1 MRVAHIITR
10 LVIGGA
16 QENTVLNCEDLI
28 GDYGDTV
35 LLITGP
41 AIGPEGTLM
50 ERTGRDVSWKR
61 SLEELGMPPDQFKDG
76 AVPCSLVP
84 SLQRAINPFREYSAY
99 RQIKSVLRFFRPD
112 VVHTHSAKAGIL
124 GRYAACSLGVP
135 AIVHTVHGAPF
146 YPWQNP
152 ITHWFY
158 RQCERAAAARCD
170 AFVSVADA
178 MTELMVAG
186 KVAPREK
193 FTTIYSGME
202 TETFLRSQTLR
213 DATRRRFG
221 FRDDQVVVGK
231 VARLF
236 HLKGHEYVIEAAREV
251 VRQAP
256 QVCFFFVGDGIL
268 REELSH
274 KIEKAGL
281 AEHFV
286 FAGLIPPEEM
296 PAMFSAMDIVVHT
309 SLREGLARVL
319 PQGLLC
325 GKPVISYDVD
335 GAREVV
341 LDGLTGFLLPPKDTT
356 QLAARIIELAV
367 NPQLRAQFGNKGRSL
382 FARQFDHHYMTEQI
396 RKLYQN
402 ILETKKN
409 NDDKTRFG

>member
-28 GDYGDTV
+28 RDFGDTV

-41 AIGPEGTLM
+41 TSGPEGTLM
-50 ERTGRDVSWKR
+50 ERVGRDVPWKR
-61 SLEELGMPPDQFKDG
+61 PSHELALGADQFQDG
-76 AVPCSLVP
+76 AVPHVVVP
-84 SLQRAINPFREYSAY
+84 SLQRAINPFREWSAY
-99 RQIKSVLRFFRPD
+99 RRIKQILRVFRPD

-124 GRYAACSLGVP
+124 GRYAAKAVGVP

-146 YPWQNP
+146 YPWQNKL
-152 ITHWFY
+152 THWFY
-158 RQCERAAAARCD
+158 RQCERSAAAKCD

-186 KVAPREK
+186 KVAPRDK
-193 FTTIYSGME
+193 FRTIYSGME
-202 TETFLRSQTLR
+202 TGTFLQSHTFRQTVR
-213 DATRRRFG
+213 NRFG
-221 FRDDQVVVGK
+221 FRDEQIVVGK

-251 VRQAP
+251 VRQVP

-268 REELSH
+268 RKELSRQ
-274 KIEKAGL
+274 IEKAGL
-281 AEHFV
+281 ADHFV
-286 FAGLIPPEEM
+286 FGGLIPPEEM
-296 PAMFSAMDIVVHT
+296 PAMFSAMDMIVHT

-341 LDGLTGFLLPPKDTT
+341 LNGRTGFLLPPKDTT
-356 QLAARIIELAV
+356 GLASRIVELAQ
-367 NPQLRAQFGNKGRSL
+367 NAQLREQFGNEGRRL
-382 FARQFDHHYMTEQI
+382 FARQFDHGYMTEQI
-396 RKLYQN
+396 RKLYQE
-402 ILETKKN
+402 ILQAKG
-409 NDDKTRFG
+409 R